1 MPNPICHFELIV
13 PDPEKAKSFYG
24 EVFAWE
30 FESTPGSDY
39 QLIRTGQ
46 PPPGGLMK
54 KPEEMPVN
62 AVLQVYVAVDS
73 VEDTLKKAEAA
84 GARIIVPKREVPGV
98 GYFSVF
104 QDPDG
109 IVLGIFEAGKKTFQP
124 GEDESR
130 TIPENP

>member
-1 MPNPICHFELIV
+1 MPNPVCHFGLIV

-24 EVFAWE
+24 KVFAWE

-39 QLIRTGQ
+39 HLIRTGQ

-84 GARIIVPKREVPGV
+84 GARRQYRQHRRRRL
-98 GYFSVF
+98 GYFSV
-104 QDPDG
+104 
-109 IVLGIFEAGKKTFQP
+109 VY
-124 GEDESR
+124 
-130 TIPENP
+130 